1 MTHTLFYLAITIYH
15 QKILDFMKTLLH
27 FLTCC
32 IFLMQQAFSQ
42 SSTNYTVTAGS
53 NESLTNM
60 TGSTTLIGAN
70 QVTVASDVTNM
81 TPSQDFEFWFM
92 GTRYTQ
98 FSVSS
103 NGILRFGS
111 VAINGN
117 ANTPS
122 LNFQQRICAF
132 ASGDGANDASCPT
145 GTSDGDW
152 RTLAGSGRIHY
163 RVTGTAPDRI
173 LTTEWL
179 NMEME
184 AGTGTADGTFQI
196 RLHETK
202 PANTNGGRIEIV
214 YGSMRFP
221 IAVPSCTGNNTQNV
235 IRACIGISQNDNEF
249 ISLLTT
255 GHPTVT
261 GANISRTTAEGATL
275 SATYTESAAVINLS
289 SAADGSRKFYNF
301 VSVAPNGTANNLG
314 ACPSSNEVT
323 LNWTTSATVGLGYA
337 IYRSNDGGATYQF
350 ETQVNGLGNLLY
362 TSTGLSPNTTYF
374 YRVYVVSEGK
384 LSALGG
390 TAQTSVTT
398 TASPIVY
405 SLRSGNWSDATL
417 WTSGAV
423 PTATQNVIIGCTTG
437 HIVTV
442 DMTTATC
449 NNLTLYSGSNVT
461 ISSNQILT
469 VRGNLTINNGGTL
482 PKITMTS
489 TSPTLEVRGH
499 WIDLDNTV
507 VAAGSNGLLHPG
519 TSSTVIFGGT
529 ANQIINANNATPTL
543 STIQSTKPMI
553 FHNLI
558 INGDDVDLIYN
569 DNKPIVINNDLTV
582 NATKRF
588 TYNLNMV
595 GGGVGNIDLKGNM
608 VNNGTIYSRNNGR
621 HFLMSGASKTIT
633 GTGIYT
639 NFPLQIAATGSVSL
653 NTDASM
659 RALWI
664 LSGGSFTVQN
674 TPRTYTLTRSAVGST
689 TVELRNGGTLNYSG
703 ANIILGTNLD
713 AIATA
718 NLINTGTW
726 NQGTNSNFTFSGA
739 GQQTVSNTSVVSSST
754 TVTAPAYGA
763 AVAIPDNTPSG
774 GFASVPTAAALASS
788 GAASLSINVP
798 AGAYTALT
806 SISFNISHT
815 WNEDLDIYLVAPNNT
830 VYEISTDNGG
840 NGDNYVGVVVQ
851 DGGGT
856 FPTANTT
863 PITGTF
869 DAESATTFA
878 SYPAANLA
886 GTWTLWV
893 IDDDPTI
900 TGTLQN
906 FRLNLGNAVFY
917 AGTGGIPDNS
927 PNGGIAAGNTVPT
940 AAQLFA
946 SAGAVATVNVPAGTY
961 IGLAGINFSVT
972 QSQNSDLDIYLV
984 APNNTVYVIS
994 TDNGGN
1000 GDGYTN
1006 VTVND
1011 TGGAFPTGN
1020 TNPITGTFQPEV
1032 GTFASYPAAN
1042 CSGRWYLYVID
1053 GANND
1058 TGSITA
1064 FSVTVNQSVGTNF
1077 AFHNLTMNNTSTT
1090 GTVLLNTQITING
1103 TSTFTNGR
1111 LYTSEAFRVNYIAGS
1126 ATSLANANSYIEGWA
1141 RKTGNTAFEF
1151 PLGGSGYAA
1160 PIRFTPTSGS
1170 AVTDHFTATYRR
1182 ITPNTGS
1189 PSDNGNVNTSPFNNV
1204 APYPILSKEASIN
1217 HVSNVE
1223 YWILERTNGS
1233 AQGTV
1238 HLSYNDTRS
1247 GGAGLPADL
1256 LVCRWNGGTP
1266 IWENKGNGGTSAGG
1280 GFTYVQSTA
1289 GSFTAFSPVTLGS
1302 TTRFNVLPVTWLDF
1316 TVKKVGTTAELAWKT
1331 REDGKNQGFEIERS
1345 VDGQNFATI
1354 GTVKPSTQELGNYF
1368 FIDKSLQEVAAPI
1381 VYYRIKQIDTD
1392 GVVTYSKVQTVRND
1406 MFSAVAATIY
1416 PNPFKD
1422 FFTTQINTEEDM
1434 QFEVQVVDMLGKIVK
1449 QFTWQCK
1456 KGNNTLNT
1464 TTDNLPQGT
1473 YLLHLQ
1479 SETKE
1484 LNCKIVKE

>member
-1 MTHTLFYLAITIYH
+1 
-15 QKILDFMKTLLH
+15 
-27 FLTCC
+27 
-32 IFLMQQAFSQ
+32 
-42 SSTNYTVTAGS
+42 
-53 NESLTNM
+53 M

-70 QVTVASDVTNM
+70 QVTVASAVTNM

-132 ASGDGANDASCPT
+132 ASGDGTDAACPL

-163 RVTGTAPDRI
+163 RVTGVAPDRI

-202 PANTNGGRIEIV
+202 PNNTNGGRIEIV
-214 YGSMRFP
+214 YGAMRIP
-221 IAVPSCTGNNTQNV
+221 IAVTNCSGTNTQNT
-235 IRACIGISQNDNEF
+235 IRAGIGISQNDNEF

-261 GANISRTTAEGATL
+261 GANISRTFAEGGTL
-275 SATYTESAAVINLS
+275 GATYTESAAVINLS

-314 ACPSSNEVT
+314 VCPSSNEVT
-323 LNWTTSATVGLGYA
+323 LNWTTTATVGLGYA
-337 IYRSNDGGATYQF
+337 IYRSDDGGATYQF
-350 ETQVNGLGNLLY
+350 ETQVNGLGNLVY

-384 LSALGG
+384 LSGLGA

-398 TASPIVY
+398 TASPVVY

-437 HIVTV
+437 HTVTV

-461 ISSNQILT
+461 ISSNQNLT
-469 VRGNLTINNGGTL
+469 VRGNLTFNDGGAL
-482 PKITMTS
+482 PKVTMTS
-489 TSPTLEVRGH
+489 TNPTLEVRGH
-499 WIDLDNTV
+499 WIDLDNTAV
-507 VAAGSNGLLHPG
+507 TAGSNGILNPG

-582 NATKRF
+582 NANKKF

-595 GGGVGNIDLKGNM
+595 AGGVGNVELKGNM
-608 VNNGTIYSRNNGR
+608 INNGTIYSRNNGR
-621 HFLMSGASKTIT
+621 YFLMSGATKTIT
-633 GTGIYT
+633 GTGVYT

-659 RALWI
+659 RALWV

-689 TVELRNGGTLNYSG
+689 TVELRNEGTLNYSG
-703 ANIILGTNLD
+703 ANIILGTSLD

-718 NLINTGTW
+718 NLVNTGTW
-726 NQGTNSNFTFSGA
+726 NQGTGSNFTFSGA
-739 GQQTVSNTSVVSSST
+739 GQQTVSNTSAPITTTSFTSSSIST
-754 TVTAPAYGA
+754 TTG
-763 AVAIPDNTPSG
+763 VAIPDNTPSG
-774 GFASVPTAAALASS
+774 GFGTLPSATALAAS
-788 GAASLSINVP
+788 GGASMTINVP
-798 AGAYTALT
+798 AGVGSTFTGITFEIYH
-806 SISFNISHT
+806 NRDQH
-815 WNEDLDIYLVAPNNT
+815 LDIYLVAPDNT
-830 VYEISTDNGG
+830 VFEISTDNGG
-840 NGDNYVGVVVQ
+840 NNPNFI
-851 DGGGT
+851 GT
-856 FPTANTT
+856 VIRDAGATNITAGTA
-863 PITGTF
+863 PFTGTF
-869 DAESATTFA
+869 KPEG
-878 SYPAANLA
+878 AAFSTYTGGLSGN
-886 GTWTLWV
+886 WTLWV
-893 IDDDPTI
+893 IDDQSST
-900 TGTLQN
+900 TGALYN
-906 FRLNLGNAVFY
+906 FGLNLGNVSLR
-917 AGTGGIPDNS
+917 TGDAFINDNIPT
-927 PNGGIAAGNTVPT
+927 GGIAAGNTVPT
-940 AAQLFA
+940 NTALTN
-946 SAGAVATVNVPAGTY
+946 SSGAFMWLNVPAGSYTS
-961 IGLAGINFSVT
+961 INSINFSIT
-972 QSQNSDLDIYLV
+972 HTFDSDLGIYLV
-984 APNNTVYVIS
+984 SPDGTVFVIS
-994 TDNGGN
+994 TDNGGSGSN
-1000 GDGYTN
+1000 YTN
-1006 VTVND
+1006 TTISD
-1011 TGGAFPTGN
+1011 AGA
-1020 TNPITGTFQPEV
+1020 TNISAGTAPFTGTFQPEV
-1032 GTFASYPAAN
+1032 GTFASYVGSFA
-1042 CSGRWYLYVID
+1042 GIWRLYAFDNV
-1053 GANND
+1053 GGD
-1058 TGSITA
+1058 TGSITN
-1064 FSVTVNQSVGTNF
+1064 FSLSLNTPSGGTQLV
-1077 AFHNLTMNNTSTT
+1077 FHNLTMNNTSST
-1090 GTVLLNTQITING
+1090 GTILLDTQITING

-1111 LYTSEAFRVNYIAGS
+1111 LYTSEAYRVNYIAGS

-1151 PLGGSGYAA
+1151 PLGGGGYAA

-1170 AVTDHFTATYRR
+1170 AVTDHFTATYRK

-1189 PSDNGNVNTSPFNNV
+1189 ANDATNVNTGVGLNT
-1204 APYPILSKEASIN
+1204 APYPIATKQASIN

-1223 YWILERTNGS
+1223 YWILERTNGT

-1238 HLSYNDTRS
+1238 HLSYNNIRS
-1247 GGAGLPADL
+1247 GGASVPADL
-1256 LVCRWNGGTP
+1256 LVCRWNKATP
-1266 IWENKGNGGTSAGG
+1266 IWENKGNGGTSSGG

-1289 GSFTAFSPVTLGS
+1289 GGFTAFSPITLGS
-1302 TTRFNVLPVTWLDF
+1302 TTRFNILPVTWLDF
-1316 TVKKVGTTAELAWKT
+1316 TAKKVGTTAELAWQT
-1331 REDGKNQGFEIERS
+1331 QEHGNNQQFEIERS
-1345 VDGQNFATI
+1345 LDGQNFVAI
-1354 GTVKPSTQELGNYF
+1354 GTVKPTAKGLGNYVF
-1368 FIDKSLQEVAAPI
+1368 VDKSLQQVAAQV

-1392 GVVTYSKVQTVRND
+1392 GVVTYSKIQTVRND
-1406 MFSAVAATIY
+1406 MFSGFAAIIY

-1422 FFTTQINTEEDM
+1422 FFTTQIITEEDM
-1434 QFEVQVVDMLGKIVK
+1434 TFEVQVVDMLGKILK

-1456 KGNNTLNT
+1456 KGNNALNT
-1464 TTDNLPQGT
+1464 PTDNLPQGT
-1473 YLLHLQ
+1473 YLLLLQ
-1479 SETKE
+1479 AETKE
-1484 LNCKIVKE
+1484 LRYKIVKE